1 MLQIRHF
8 ISFLPFPVELLPF
21 VLDVDARD
29 KEDQAHLCQ
38 KDQLLCHVNLL
49 WRLQY
54 KRWPCRGEQGGRQP
68 GRAQN
73 RARPSCLPH
82 SGRTWGSTF
91 VIQNTTNMYH
101 LDHQRQM
108 LPYSST
114 NGQYWQ
120 ECILLSIIR
129 LNFIT
134 VNNEILLCQVVHGVE
149 PLVAKISLPTTL
161 NCCRSCVVAQTC
173 RSWEWPSRVKT
184 NDHGKNHNTDL
195 HDTS

>member
-1 MLQIRHF
+1 MHVTRKTKLT
-8 ISFLPFPVELLPF
+8 F
-21 VLDVDARD
+21 VKKMILAGNTKTWSIDR
-29 KEDQAHLCQ
+29 
-38 KDQLLCHVNLL
+38 LL

-129 LNFIT
+129 LNFIIL
-134 VNNEILLCQVVHGVE
+134 NDEILLCQVVHGVE

-161 NCCRSCVVAQTC
+161 NCCRSGVVAQTWG
-173 RSWEWPSRVKT
+173 SSPSRRWT
-184 NDHGKNHNTDL
+184 G
-195 HDTS
+195 SQWWRW